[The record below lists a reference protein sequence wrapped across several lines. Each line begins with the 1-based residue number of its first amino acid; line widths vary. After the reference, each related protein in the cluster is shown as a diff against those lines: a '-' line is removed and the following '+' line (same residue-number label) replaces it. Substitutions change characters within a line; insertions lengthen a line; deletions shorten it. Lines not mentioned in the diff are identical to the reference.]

1 MDHIGIK
8 IKELRKKKDMTQEK
22 LAEYL
27 NVSFQAVS
35 KWETGAASPDLSMI
49 VPLARLLDVTTDEL
63 FGVDSNQETL
73 RQEKLKEL
81 YYETWKTGDIEKRYK
96 ISKTAAEEYPGNLK
110 YLKWLADAEG
120 FYGIHCNKLGSKEQI
135 EHFEKSVYYFE
146 KIIEDSTDSHLKE
159 SAIRG
164 IVFALSDLGRRD
176 EALQYARQHPDC
188 DELLKYCLKGEELEA
203 HRQTLIFRK
212 LADLL
217 GELETDHYNIEAIQL
232 AEKILKLVI
241 DDENYLW
248 FHETLMFNYI
258 LQAQCLTKQKQYTEA
273 ISVLRK
279 SYEQVVLYDK
289 VFMAAKEKPI
299 PYTASVF
306 KKISFDANEIV
317 KNGTSTLTE
326 DFKEYLT
333 WKEFDALRDRED
345 FKALFNL

>member
-1 MDHIGIK
+1 MNHIGIK

-63 FGVDSNQETL
+63 FGVDSNEDALHQK
-73 RQEKLKEL
+73 KLKEL
-81 YYETWKTGDIEKRYK
+81 YDETWKTGDVEKRYK
-96 ISKTAAEEYPGNLK
+96 ISQAAVEEYPGNFQ

-120 FYGIHCNKLGSKEQI
+120 SYGIHCNKLGSKEQI
-135 EHFEKSVYYFE
+135 EHFEKSVCYFE
-146 KIIEDSTDSHLKE
+146 RIIEDSADLYLKE

-188 DELLKYCLKGEELEA
+188 DELLKYCLNGEELKK

-212 LADLL
+212 LSDLL

-273 ISVLRK
+273 ISILRK
-279 SYEQVVLYDK
+279 AYEQAVLYDK
-289 VFMAAKEKPI
+289 IFMSAKETPI
-299 PYTASVF
+299 PYTSF
-306 KKISFDANEIV
+306 IFNKISFDANEIV
-317 KNGTSTLTE
+317 KSGTETMTE
-326 DFKEYLT
+326 SFKEFLL
-333 WKEFDALRDRED
+333 WESFDAIRDNKD
-345 FKALFNL
+345 FQSISNL